1 LPAEVVAG
9 GVVGAAVA
17 AGTALLVRRR
27 YPAGAG
33 PSGFDDR
40 PPGALPLLPLGA
52 LLGGLLGAGLAM
64 TAAGVMEA
72 GAVAAFTALL
82 VVLALMDVERG
93 LLPDMV
99 TLPGCIM
106 ALALSPWLAGGFREA
121 IAGGAVGFLVT
132 LVIYLLPVGYLGAGD
147 VKLGALLGFGLG
159 YPRALDGLL
168 AGVVLGGVGALAYLL
183 WPAQEAR
190 AGGWLRRIWQ
200 RRKGVMP
207 YGPFLAAGGVLVLLG
222 ERLWQL

>member
-1 LPAEVVAG
+1 
-9 GVVGAAVA
+9 
-17 AGTALLVRRR
+17 
-27 YPAGAG
+27 
-33 PSGFDDR
+33 
-40 PPGALPLLPLGA
+40 
-52 LLGGLLGAGLAM
+52 M

-93 LLPDMV
+93 LSPDMV

-106 ALALSPWLAGGFREA
+106 ALALSPWLAGSFREA
-121 IAGGAVGFLVT
+121 MAGGAVGFLVT
-132 LVIYLLPVGYLGAGD
+132 LAIYLLPVGYLGAGD

-183 WPAQEAR
+183 WPAQEVQ
-190 AGGWLRRIWQ
+190 AGGWLRRIWR
-200 RRKGVMP
+200 RRKGAIP